1 MIIQLMINFFS
12 KYKFIFYL
20 SNFILLVLYLF
31 PGSLLG
37 CFLYNDCQLQPQLTK
52 DFLVSTNHL
61 YSFCLLSIIGLFTYK
76 NSNKLNFLNL
86 YLILLS
92 IILEILHIFIPV
104 RSFELYDLFGN
115 LLGVS
120 IVLTINFFY
129 RKYENYKN

>member
-1 MIIQLMINFFS
+1 MINFFS
-12 KYKFIFYL
+12 KYKSIFYL
-20 SNFILLVLYLF
+20 SNLILLVLYLF

-37 CFLYNDCQLQPQLTK
+37 CFLYNDCQLQPQITK

-61 YSFCLLSIIGLFTYK
+61 YAFGLLSIIGLFTYK
-76 NSNKLNFLNL
+76 NSNKFLNL
-86 YLILLS
+86 YLIVLS

-104 RSFELYDLFGN
+104 RSFELSDLFGN

-120 IVLTINFFY
+120 IVLTVNFFY

>member
-1 MIIQLMINFFS
+1 MINFFS

-37 CFLYNDCQLQPQLTK
+37 CFLYNDCLLQPQITK
-52 DFLVSTNHL
+52 EFLVSTNHL
-61 YSFCLLSIIGLFTYK
+61 YAFSLLSIIGLFTYK

-104 RSFELYDLFGN
+104 RSFELSDLFGN

-120 IVLTINFFY
+120 IVLTVNFFY

>member
-1 MIIQLMINFFS
+1 MINFFS
-12 KYKFIFYL
+12 KYKFIFYT

-31 PGSLLG
+31 PGSLFG
-37 CFLYNDCQLQPQLTK
+37 YFLYNDFQMQPQLTE

-61 YSFCLLSIIGLFTYK
+61 YAFGLLSFIGLFTYK

-104 RSFELYDLFGN
+104 RNFEFSDLFGN

-120 IVLTINFFY
+120 IVLSINFFY

>member
-1 MIIQLMINFFS
+1 MINFFS

-20 SNFILLVLYLF
+20 SNIILLVLYLF

-37 CFLYNDCQLQPQLTK
+37 CHLYNDCQLQPQLTK

-61 YSFCLLSIIGLFTYK
+61 YAFALLSIIGLFTYK

-104 RSFELYDLFGN
+104 RSFELSDLFGN

>member
-1 MIIQLMINFFS
+1 MINFFS

-61 YSFCLLSIIGLFTYK
+61 YAFGLLSIIGLFTYK

-92 IILEILHIFIPV
+92 IILEILHIFIPI
-104 RSFELYDLFGN
+104 RSFEFSDLFGN

-120 IVLTINFFY
+120 IVLMINFFY
-129 RKYENYKN
+129 EKYENYRN

>member
-1 MIIQLMINFFS
+1 MINFFS

-20 SNFILLVLYLF
+20 SNFILLVLYVF
-31 PGSLLG
+31 PGSFLG

-61 YSFCLLSIIGLFTYK
+61 YAFALLSIIGLFTYN
-76 NSNKLNFLNL
+76 NSNKLNLLNI
-86 YLILLS
+86 YLVLFS
-92 IILEILHIFIPV
+92 IVLEILHIFIPE
-104 RSFELYDLFGN
+104 RGFELADLLGN

-120 IVLTINFFY
+120 IVLIINFFY

>member
-1 MIIQLMINFFS
+1 MINFFS

-20 SNFILLVLYLF
+20 SNIILLVLYLF

-37 CFLYNDCQLQPQLTK
+37 CYLYNDCQLQPQLTK

-61 YSFCLLSIIGLFTYK
+61 YAFSLLSIIGFFTYNDSK
-76 NSNKLNFLNL
+76 KLNFLNI
-86 YLILLS
+86 YLVLLS

-104 RSFELYDLFGN
+104 RSFEFSDLFGN

>member
-1 MIIQLMINFFS
+1 MINFFS

-20 SNFILLVLYLF
+20 SNLILIVLYLF

-37 CFLYNDCQLQPQLTK
+37 CFLYKDCILQPQLTP

-61 YSFCLLSIIGLFTYK
+61 YAFCLLSIIGLFTYK
-76 NSNKLNFLNL
+76 NSDKLNFLNT
-86 YLILLS
+86 YLVLLS

-104 RSFELYDLFGN
+104 RSFELSDLFGN
-115 LLGVS
+115 LLGVLV
-120 IVLTINFFY
+120 VLTVSFFY

>member
-1 MIIQLMINFFS
+1 MINFFS

-37 CFLYNDCQLQPQLTK
+37 CFLYNDCQLQPQITK

-61 YSFCLLSIIGLFTYK
+61 YAFGLLSIIGSYTYK

-92 IILEILHIFIPV
+92 IILEILHIFIPI
-104 RSFELYDLFGN
+104 RSFEFSDLFGN

-120 IVLTINFFY
+120 IVLMINFFFE
-129 RKYENYKN
+129 KYENYRN

>member
-1 MIIQLMINFFS
+1 MINFFS

-37 CFLYNDCQLQPQLTK
+37 CYLYNDCLLQPQLTK

-61 YSFCLLSIIGLFTYK
+61 YAFGLLSIIGLFSFK

-104 RSFELYDLFGN
+104 RSFEFSDLFGN

>member
-1 MIIQLMINFFS
+1 MINFFS

-37 CFLYNDCQLQPQLTK
+37 CYLYNDCQLQLQLTK

-61 YSFCLLSIIGLFTYK
+61 YAFGLLSIIGLFTYK
-76 NSNKLNFLNL
+76 NSNKLNFLSL
-86 YLILLS
+86 YLVLLS

-104 RSFELYDLFGN
+104 RSFEFSDLFGN

-129 RKYENYKN
+129 KNYENYKN

>member
-1 MIIQLMINFFS
+1 MINFFS

-61 YSFCLLSIIGLFTYK
+61 YAFSLLSIIGLFTYK

-104 RSFELYDLFGN
+104 RSFELSDLFGN
-115 LLGVS
+115 LLGVL

>member
-1 MIIQLMINFFS
+1 MINFFS

-20 SNFILLVLYLF
+20 SNIILLVLYLF
-31 PGSLLG
+31 PGSILG
-37 CFLYNDCQLQPQLTK
+37 CYLYNDCQLQPQLTK

-61 YSFCLLSIIGLFTYK
+61 YAFGLLSIIGLFTYK
-76 NSNKLNFLNL
+76 DSNKLNFLNL

-104 RSFELYDLFGN
+104 RSFEFSDLFGN

>member
-1 MIIQLMINFFS
+1 MINFFS
-12 KYKFIFYL
+12 KYKFIFYI

-37 CFLYNDCQLQPQLTK
+37 YFLYNDFQLQPQLTK
-52 DFLVSTNHL
+52 DFLVSTNHF
-61 YSFCLLSIIGLFTYK
+61 YAFGLLSIMGIFTYK
-76 NSNKLNFLNL
+76 NHNNLNFLNL

-104 RSFELYDLFGN
+104 RSFELSDLFGN

-120 IVLTINFFY
+120 IVLTVNFFY